1 MVKKKIWK
9 AIKKSFLS
17 RKKVNLT
24 KSILLLDLP
33 PISTTSLQ
41 NGKSTAVLSAP
52 LKTGAQAEN
61 KDNTNDKNED
71 DFNDEK
77 VKTFDQEGTP
87 AVISSHA
94 SVCDVNFSDEE
105 IGKSN
110 FS

>member
-1 MVKKKIWK
+1 M
-9 AIKKSFLS
+9 
-17 RKKVNLT
+17 
-24 KSILLLDLP
+24 P
-33 PISTTSLQ
+33 PISTTSIQ
-41 NGKSTAVLSAP
+41 NGKSTTVLSAP
-52 LKTGAQAEN
+52 LKTVAQTGN

-105 IGKSN
+105 IGK
-110 FS
+110 

>member
-1 MVKKKIWK
+1 M
-9 AIKKSFLS
+9 
-17 RKKVNLT
+17 
-24 KSILLLDLP
+24 P
-33 PISTTSLQ
+33 PVSTTSIQ
-41 NGKSTAVLSAP
+41 NGKSTTVLPAP
-52 LKTGAQAEN
+52 LKVSAQTGN
-61 KDNTNDKNED
+61 KDNTYDKSED

-110 FS
+110 FSSSLHH